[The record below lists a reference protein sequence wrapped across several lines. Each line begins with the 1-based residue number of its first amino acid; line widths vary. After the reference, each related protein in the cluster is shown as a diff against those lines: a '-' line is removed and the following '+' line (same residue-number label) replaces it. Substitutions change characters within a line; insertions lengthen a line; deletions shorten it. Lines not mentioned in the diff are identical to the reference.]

1 MISHLLLAL
10 PVLALVYV
18 LPGWFWSGLL
28 VPGADKSRSG
38 RRDLA
43 ERLAYSAGLSLA
55 LVPAAALVPARL
67 FGLGVTLPVA
77 IASPLIVLGT
87 GALLYRRFG
96 GGGSEKGREPVAA
109 APGPPDA
116 LALVPVALAFA
127 LVLIPDLSDPEALWL
142 AAACEG
148 WRTDICIASGAVQ
161 QYTLPTAILLAL
173 AGAVYALTR
182 PGNAPVSGTR
192 TPEAPPTEYL
202 QTSGESGRR
211 GLMRAALLG
220 VLALVLVRGYGGVVA
235 HDWPFIRG
243 LDHYSHAVMANMIM
257 EVGSSEGYL
266 IYPPGFHTMTAHL
279 SRLTGLDPL
288 ELFPIVGPLVL
299 LLPTL
304 SLYALAKKLWGRP
317 YGIAAALLG
326 GVLMGGSYYFLNDSM
341 YPNMTASQFLFV
353 LTISALVGLYASPS
367 WRSVLLL
374 VLLGAS
380 VFLYHPVASSY
391 MAMLMAF
398 VSVTVLPYLLLRD
411 RARGIPLFVAF
422 ALLTALAVLYAW
434 DTYDVGRVIA
444 NRIGGDSESGTTAT
458 AVGQAVGTQFPYEMG
473 LLVAAI
479 VSQPVFW
486 LGALGAVLL
495 VANLRG
501 WRAGTPAVLAQVT
514 VLGWAAIIFAGSRTT
529 LIGFPQR
536 FGRDLGAPLSLLGA
550 VALVAVLASLL
561 RQRRALPAFAAS
573 IAVLLVVSLLGV
585 RAAQSYDQALSPSPH
600 LTISGP
606 IAEAGDWLEEHNRG
620 GSIMVSPER
629 NQVPSR
635 MMLAMGDYSALQSF
649 TRYQVENP
657 RDLPP
662 YGPDPLRDVLYVM
675 ENPAGARVPELL
687 RKHNVDYI
695 VVYKRM
701 PDRPTVGYWRGFKE
715 RPDLYRTV
723 FENESVL
730 IVERR

>member
-1 MISHLLLAL
+1 MISHLLIAL

-28 VPGADKSRSG
+28 VSGADRP
-38 RRDLA
+38 REHRDLA

-55 LVPAAALVPARL
+55 LVPAVALVPARL

-77 IASPLIVLGT
+77 IASPLIVLAA

-96 GGGSEKGREPVAA
+96 GYPEKEREPVAV

-116 LALVPVALAFA
+116 LALVPVALAFV
-127 LVLIPDLSDPEALWL
+127 LVLIPDLTNPETLWL
-142 AAACEG
+142 AVACEG

-161 QYTLPTAILLAL
+161 RYTLPTAILLAL
-173 AGAVYALTR
+173 AGAVYAITR
-182 PGNAPVSGTR
+182 PGDAAGSGQPRSGTPAG
-192 TPEAPPTEYL
+192 PE
-202 QTSGESGRR
+202 GEDRGPSRR
-211 GLMRAALLG
+211 WLRVLMLG
-220 VLALVLVRGYGGVVA
+220 VVGLVLLRGYGGVVA

-257 EVGSSEGYL
+257 ESGSSEEYL

-288 ELFPIVGPLVL
+288 ELFPVVGPLVL

-304 SLYALAKKLWGRP
+304 SLYALAKKLWGP
-317 YGIAAALLG
+317 AYGIAAALLA
-326 GVLMGGSYYFLNDSM
+326 GVLMGGSYYFFNDSM

-353 LTISALVGLYASPS
+353 LTIAALVGLYASPS

-374 VLLGAS
+374 VALGAS

-411 RARGIPLFVAF
+411 RARGIALFVSF
-422 ALLTALAVLYAW
+422 ALLTVLAVAYAW
-434 DTYDVGRVIA
+434 DTYDVSRVIA
-444 NRIGGDSESGTTAT
+444 NRLGGDSESGTTAT

-473 LLVAAI
+473 LLIASIVA
-479 VSQPVFW
+479 QPVFW
-486 LGALGAVLL
+486 LGVLGAALL
-495 VANLRG
+495 VLNPPG
-501 WRAGTPAVLAQVT
+501 WRVGVPAALAQFT

-550 VALVAVLASLL
+550 VALVALLAALL
-561 RQRRALPAFAAS
+561 RQRRALPAFVAAL
-573 IAVLLVVSLLGV
+573 AVLLAVSLLGI
-585 RAAQSYDQALSPSPH
+585 RAAQSYDQTLSPSPH
-600 LTISGP
+600 LTISEP
-606 IAEAGDWLEEHNRG
+606 IAEAGQWLEENNQG
-620 GSIMVSPER
+620 GNIMVSPER

-662 YGPDPLRDVLYVM
+662 YGPGPLRDVLYVM
-675 ENPAGARVPELL
+675 ENPAGERVPELL
-687 RKHNVDYI
+687 RKHNIDYI
-695 VVYKRM
+695 VIYKRM

-715 RPDLYRTV
+715 HPGLYRTV

>member
-1 MISHLLLAL
+1 VISDLLLAL
-10 PVLALVYV
+10 PILALVYV

-28 VPGADKSRSG
+28 VPVAKG
-38 RRDLA
+38 RTDLA
-43 ERLAYSAGLSLA
+43 ERLAYSTGLSLA
-55 LVPAAALVPARL
+55 LVPAVALVPARL

-77 IASPLIVLGT
+77 VASPLLVLVS
-87 GALLYRRFG
+87 GALLRWRFG
-96 GGGSEKGREPVAA
+96 PAEDRDKPASGAVSVTP
-109 APGPPDA
+109 PPPDA

-127 LVLIPDLSDPEALWL
+127 LVLIPDLQNPEALWL

-173 AGAVYALTR
+173 AGAVYAISRPPGPSEPPGVEPGPAEGRR
-182 PGNAPVSGTR
+182 PGG
-192 TPEAPPTEYL
+192 
-202 QTSGESGRR
+202 
-211 GLMRAALLG
+211 G
-220 VLALVLVRGYGGVVA
+220 VLRALFAVVVGAVIVRGYWGVVA

-257 EVGSSEGYL
+257 ESGSSEEYL

-288 ELFPIVGPLVL
+288 EIFPVVGPLVL

-304 SLYALAKKLWGRP
+304 SLYALAKRLWGP
-317 YGIAAALLG
+317 SHGVAAAFLG

-341 YPNMTASQFLFV
+341 YPNATASQFLLV
-353 LTISALVGLYASPS
+353 LAIAALVGLYASPM

-411 RARGIPLFVAF
+411 RARGVPLFVAF

-434 DTYDVGRVIA
+434 DTYDVSRVIA
-444 NRIGGDSESGTTAT
+444 SRLGGAEEGATAT
-458 AVGQAVGTQFPYEMG
+458 AVGQAVGSQFPYEMG
-473 LLVAAI
+473 MLIAAI

-495 VANLRG
+495 ACDLRG
-501 WRAGTPAVLAQVT
+501 WRVGTTPATLARLT
-514 VLGWAAIIFAGSRTT
+514 VLGWAVIIFAGSRTT
-529 LIGFPQR
+529 YIGFPQR
-536 FGRDLGAPLSLLGA
+536 FGRDLGMPLSLLGA
-550 VALVAVLASLL
+550 VALVAVLAALF
-561 RQRRALPAFAAS
+561 RQRRAASAFVAAL
-573 IAVLLVVSLLGV
+573 AVLLVASLLGV
-585 RAAQSYDQALSPSPH
+585 RAAQSYAQATSPSPH
-600 LTISGP
+600 LTISEP
-606 IAEAGDWLEEHNRG
+606 IAEAGEWLEANNRG
-620 GSIMVSPER
+620 GNIMVSPER

-635 MMLAMGDYSALQSF
+635 MMLAMGDYTALQSF

-662 YGPDPLRDVLYVM
+662 YGPEPLLDVLYVM
-675 ENPAGARVPELL
+675 ENPAGERVPELL
-687 RKHNVDYI
+687 RKHDIDY
-695 VVYKRM
+695 VVIYKRM

-715 RPDLYRTV
+715 HPDLYRTV
-723 FENESVL
+723 FENEEVL